1 MTEQEFTQT
10 HLATFTPQQLAAVKA
25 VEGATLLLAVPGSGK
40 TTVLIHRLGYMV
52 SVCGIDPASILTVT
66 YTVAATEEMK
76 ARFAAKFGCEYE
88 NRMEFRTINGIC
100 QKIIHY
106 YCATYGRQAP
116 ELIKESEQAKLVSD
130 LYRQIVGEYP
140 TISDVKNLQSAI
152 TYIKNMRLSDEQID
166 AFKSDLP
173 KIAELYRAYCAELRR
188 RNLMDFDDQMRYALT
203 FLEKRPPVLAHF
215 QDIFRYLC
223 VDESQDTSKI
233 QHDIIKLLASKYGN
247 LFMVGDEDQSIYGFR
262 AAYPEALMN
271 FEKDYEGAKVLLME
285 QNFRSTVEV
294 VAAANA
300 FVKENRFRREKVIEA
315 TRESGLAVQKIN
327 ALDRTAQYKFLFALA
342 EHCDGDT
349 AILYRNNDSA
359 MPLIDHFERKGIAY
373 NCKKPEEAFFSN
385 RVVGDITDI
394 IHFAHAPTDAELFM
408 RIYYRF
414 DLRIPKKAAET
425 ACVVGR
431 RSGKPLLEELAS
443 VPDLPSY
450 AKDGVIELAQMMEK
464 LPTDS
469 AVDAIDRIW
478 NRMGYGQYVMNN
490 KLDRGKYAILRMLA
504 ANEPSAMALLRRL
517 EELQGIV
524 QMHTNS
530 SANKLTLSTI
540 HSSKGL
546 EYERVYLL
554 DVLDGILP
562 SISLEDAE
570 SDDEIKL
577 YEEERRLYYVAMTR
591 AKDELYL
598 FTCEQSP
605 SAFTAEVM
613 RSLPRE
619 VVEDSDVLSFVKKNL
634 CGKSYTHR
642 TKGKGVVT
650 AQCGERLL
658 VEYAGGG
665 AELMT
670 LSQMIAERD
679 RTPVYET
686 STIKEKPK
694 KGSHTSPAPLIAHD
708 LKMYTAKMLVGKRV
722 KHVKFGVGTILS
734 VEERSD
740 SITKTA
746 TIRFEGMKATKK
758 LALPGSVEKGY
769 LEIEK

>member
-1 MTEQEFTQT
+1 MTEQEFTKI
-10 HLATFTPQQLAAVKA
+10 HLSAFTPQQLAAVKA

-52 SVCGIDPASILTVT
+52 NVCGIDPASILTVT
-66 YTVAATEEMK
+66 YTNAATDEMK
-76 ARFAAKFGCEYE
+76 ARFSAKFGRAFAEQ
-88 NRMEFRTINGIC
+88 MEFRTINGIC
-100 QKIIHY
+100 VKIIDY
-106 YCATYGRQAP
+106 YCIAYGRNAP
-116 ELIKESEQAKLVSD
+116 DLIQESEQAKLVSA

-140 TISDVKNLQSAI
+140 TVSDVKNVQSAI
-152 TYIKNMRLSDEQID
+152 TYIKNMRLTDEQID

-173 KIAELYRAYCAELRR
+173 KIAELYRAYCAEMKKRD
-188 RNLMDFDDQMRYALT
+188 LMDFDDQMRYALT
-203 FLEKRPPVLAHF
+203 FLEKCPPVLAYF
-215 QDIFRYLC
+215 QDKFHYLC

-233 QHDIIKLLASKYGN
+233 QHDIIKLLASKHGN

-285 QNFRSTVEV
+285 QNFRSTEEV
-294 VAAANA
+294 IAAANA
-300 FVKENRFRREKVIEA
+300 FVKENRFRREKVIKA
-315 TRESGLAVQKIN
+315 TRGSGLPVQKIN
-327 ALDRTAQYKFLFALA
+327 AWDRTAQYKYLFALA
-342 EHCDGDT
+342 EHCDAAT

-394 IHFAHAPTDAELFM
+394 IRFAHAPTDAELFM

-425 ACVVGR
+425 ACAMGR

-443 VPDLPSY
+443 IPDLPSY
-450 AKDGVIELAQMMEK
+450 AKDGVIELAQMMQM
-464 LPTDS
+464 LPEDS

-478 NRMGYGQYVMNN
+478 NRMGYGRYVQSN
-490 KLDRGKYAILRMLA
+490 KLDSGKYAILRMLA
-504 ANEPSAMALLRRL
+504 ANESSALELLRRL
-517 EELQGIV
+517 GELQSIIGA
-524 QMHTNS
+524 HTNS
-530 SANKLTLSTI
+530 RENRLTLSTI

-562 SISLEDAE
+562 SILAEDAE
-570 SDDEIKL
+570 SDEDIKL

-591 AKDELYL
+591 AKAELYL
-598 FTCEQSP
+598 FTCERAS
-605 SAFTAEVM
+605 SAFTDEVM

-619 VVEDSDVLSFVKKNL
+619 VVEDSDVLSFVKMNL

-642 TKGKGVVT
+642 TKGKGTVI

-658 VEYAGGG
+658 IEYVSGE
-665 AELMT
+665 AELLT
-670 LSQMIAERD
+670 LAEMIVRRD

-686 STIKEKPK
+686 SIIREKPK
-694 KGSHTSPAPLIAHD
+694 KGGRMTVHTIPEQDVKAYA
-708 LKMYTAKMLVGKRV
+708 TQAVVGKRI
-722 KHVKFGVGTILS
+722 KHIKFGMGTI
-734 VEERSD
+734 V
-740 SITKTA
+740 SIEDHSMFDDKTVA
-746 TIRFEGMKATKK
+746 IRFTGRRDVKRY
-758 LALPGSVEKGY
+758 ALFASIQKG
-769 LEIEK
+769 LLTIEE